1 MSTDDS
7 GRPRNG
13 TMPAAWLVAAALSL
27 ASCAAL
33 AQKVP
38 LVVYTSFADAQT
50 RAYKEAFERANP
62 DVDIRWT
69 NGNSPALTAR
79 LVAERAAP
87 KADMVVGV
95 AASLLMPLDADN
107 MLLPFAPA
115 NLMAIAPRFRDPRHP
130 PTYWWGVSLSG
141 AAICFNAE
149 EAKKQKLPK
158 PATWRDLAKPVYKG
172 KIAMPSPQTSAVGSF
187 YVSGWLKMYGEAAG
201 WKFMDGLNDNVTGY
215 TTQADTPCQRAAAG
229 EIVIGLS
236 SDGAAQRAKIA
247 GAPIEI
253 VVPAG
258 DVPWDLWTVAIL
270 KSSTHVEP
278 AQRLGDWL
286 SGKDAMEITARYY
299 PLLSEPAPGPATTP
313 SLLPADYDKR
323 LLKYDFLTVG
333 KAHDAMQAEWKK
345 RYGAKVEPV
354 K

>member
-1 MSTDDS
+1 MTSSDS
-7 GRPRNG
+7 FRLRNG
-13 TMPAAWLVAAALSL
+13 SVPVAWLVAGAVWL
-27 ASCAAL
+27 ASGPVM
-33 AQKVP
+33 AQKTP
-38 LVVYTSFADAQT
+38 LVVYTSFGDAQT
-50 RAYKEAFERANP
+50 RAYKEAFEKVHQ
-62 DVDIRWT
+62 DVDVRWT
-69 NGNSPALTAR
+69 SGSSPALTAR
-79 LVAERAAP
+79 IVAERAAP

-115 NLMAIAPRFRDPRHP
+115 NLMAIASRYRDPRHP

-172 KIAMPSPQTSAVGSF
+172 KIAMPNPQTSAVGSF

-201 WKFMDGLNDNVTGY
+201 WKFLDGLNDNVTGY
-215 TTQADTPCQRAAAG
+215 TIQPDTPCQRAAAG
-229 EIVIGLS
+229 ETPIGLS
-236 SDGAAQRAKIA
+236 FDGAAQRLKAS
-247 GAPIEI
+247 GAPIEV

-270 KSSTHVEP
+270 KSSTRVEP
-278 AQRLGDWL
+278 AQRFADWL
-286 SGKDAMEITARYY
+286 SGKDAMEIAARST
-299 PLLSEPAPGPATTP
+299 PLLSLPSPVPAATP
-313 SLLPADYDKR
+313 SVLPADYEKR
-323 LLKYDFLTVG
+323 LLKYDFLAAG

-345 RYGAKVEPV
+345 RYGGKAEVR
-354 K
+354 